1 MWTSGDFISQTISGT
16 GLASV
21 GSFQNSFM
29 IENITGGTDLS
40 IAALIDGTTVGMFDI
55 VACGFCRDIQTID
68 VSFSFGAIAGA
79 GSYDISY
86 VLQNTLA
93 GGDGS
98 IAFLDGG
105 RGTLTSAV
113 PEPATW
119 AFMIFGFGAIGGAMR
134 RQKNMARKANVKV
147 SYA

>member
-29 IENITGGTDLS
+29 IENLTGGTDLS
-40 IAALIDGTTVGMFDI
+40 IAALINGTTVGMFDI
-55 VACGFCRDIQTID
+55 VACNFCFDIQTID

-93 GGDGS
+93 SGGGS

-105 RGTLTSAV
+105 RGTLTGAV